1 MQFYLRGE
9 KEMKKYF
16 FFQNL
21 GRGVSAA
28 LFKCFFAHF
37 QKPNQNFPLFFLC
50 RLVPKKKTH
59 MMNGIAEKKGGDGS
73 KTASLQF

>member
-1 MQFYLRGE
+1 
-9 KEMKKYF
+9 MKKYF

-50 RLVPKKKTH
+50 RLVPKKTH

-73 KTASLQF
+73 KTASSQF